1 MEDFKCGG
9 GGHLNKAQ
17 LQRNRELSFG
27 QESTDVTEFVQSK
40 GGFSV
45 IAETTCSELVS
56 IRLSSHGLH
65 DLLNIGLTC
74 ISNRDR

>member
-1 MEDFKCGG
+1 MLEGCSIPLYLWKILSAGG

-17 LQRNRELSFG
+17 LQSIRRELSFG
-27 QESTDVTEFVQSK
+27 LESTDATEFVQSK

-56 IRLSSHGLH
+56 IRLSSH
-65 DLLNIGLTC
+65 
-74 ISNRDR
+74 